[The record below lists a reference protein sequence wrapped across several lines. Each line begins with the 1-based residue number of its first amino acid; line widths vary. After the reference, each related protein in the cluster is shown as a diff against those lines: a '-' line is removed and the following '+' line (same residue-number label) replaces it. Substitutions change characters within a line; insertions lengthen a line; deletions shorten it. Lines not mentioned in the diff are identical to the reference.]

1 MSRHLG
7 VACHE
12 DVDVALVGE
21 ADSASESLRGV
32 LHALTSGDLATGGSG
47 AASFTGSAATSCCG
61 QKSSQCIARLPHTST
76 LHSI

>member
-12 DVDVALVGE
+12 DMDVALVGE

-32 LHALTSGDLATGGSG
+32 LHALASGDLAAGGSG
-47 AASFTGSAATSCCG
+47 AASFTGSAVASCSG
-61 QKSSQCIARLPHTST
+61 QQSSQ
-76 LHSI
+76 